1 VFGLPSV
8 VVPAGRTLSGLP
20 IGVQIIGR
28 PYEERTVL
36 AAAKLI
42 EEALGGWLI
51 CPTNFS
57 LSPLPLP
64 KGE

>member
-1 VFGLPSV
+1 
-8 VVPAGRTLSGLP
+8 
-20 IGVQIIGR
+20 
-28 PYEERTVL
+28 VL

-51 CPTNFS
+51 CPTDFS

-64 KGE
+64 KGEGPG